1 MSYRNEL
8 GQVSEGFIDM
18 LVRVGE
24 NAYVIIDHKVVH
36 DGDREALV
44 KKYAGQQEVYRNTL
58 EAIGGHVKGV
68 DLHLPHQ
75 GELVEIDFGV

>member
-1 MSYRNEL
+1 MSYRNDL

-18 LVRVGE
+18 LVQVGE
-24 NAYVIIDHKVVH
+24 DDYVIIDHKVVH

-44 KKYAGQQEVYRNTL
+44 KKYAGQQEVYRKTL

-68 DLHLPHQ
+68 YLHLPHQ
-75 GELVEIDFGV
+75 GELVEIKYA